1 MAKENEE
8 KMSVRGRPRE
18 FDRDAALEKAL
29 NLFWQHGYEPTSLAM
44 LCSELGIRPP
54 SFYAAFTS
62 KEALFVEAIHHY
74 DRKYWAKIFRQL
86 EESNASLSAALT
98 EFFERAVGVLV
109 NPEHPRGCMVVIA
122 ATNLAAKE
130 ERIATLMKTLRR
142 DTRAV
147 FLRRLRRAQTEK
159 EFRGDPETTADAL
172 NIFLEGMSVQA
183 RDGISKNDLLKT
195 VRLVPLLLTMPS
207 TGLRQ
212 G

>member
-1 MAKENEE
+1 MAKETEE

-18 FDRDAALEKAL
+18 FDRDVALEKAL

-62 KEALFVEAIHHY
+62 KEALFIEAIHHY
-74 DRKYWAKIFRQL
+74 DRKYWTKIFRQL
-86 EESNASLSAALT
+86 EESNAPLSAALT
-98 EFFERAVGVLV
+98 EFFERAVEVLV

-122 ATNLAAKE
+122 ATNLSAKE